1 MAEDAGSGRGKS
13 RWSGYRSRHR
23 QKSHDDAHA
32 FAHEAAV
39 PVVLDHPLVPQ
50 GEPEMVTTADALRD
64 VIAHVRE
71 AGRFGYDSEFI
82 GEHTYYPN
90 LCVIQV
96 STAERVF
103 LIDPLIIGKSRFSHR
118 DGAKGN
124 TDELKPFWE
133 LLADESVE
141 KIVHAGQQDLEPVVR
156 HLGRVPRGVY
166 DTQIAAGFA
175 GFAYPMALG
184 KLVAAMTNA
193 DLGHG
198 LKFSQWDRRPL
209 SHVQM
214 QYAAND
220 VRYLPLLHACL
231 TEKLSD
237 TGMLDWARQEFA
249 SLSDSSLYVFD
260 AAKQRVRV
268 RGAESLTPRQQ
279 AILRALLALRE
290 EAAAKENAPP
300 RALLK
305 DGILVFM
312 AKSPMRSLADLDGVR
327 GLPRPFKRMYGEAI
341 LRETKAILELQ
352 MPNGS
357 DAQPAPESVEHRNR
371 VEEVWQM
378 VQERC
383 AQVGIAPSLVTSKKE
398 LSGCLRSLMAGPAS
412 LPDSRLC
419 QGWRHELL
427 LPVCDFLRR

>member
-1 MAEDAGSGRGKS
+1 MAEDADSGRGKS

-39 PVVLDHPLVPQ
+39 PAVLDHPLVPQ
-50 GEPEMVTTADALRD
+50 GEPELVTTSDALRD
-64 VIAHVRE
+64 VVDHLRN

-82 GEHTYYPN
+82 GEHSYYPN

-96 STAERVF
+96 ATADRVF
-103 LIDPLIIGKSRFSHR
+103 LIDPLILRKSRSNHC
-118 DGAKGN
+118 DGVSGT
-124 TDELKPFWE
+124 TDDLTCFWE

-156 HLGRVPRGVY
+156 HLGRAPLGVY
-166 DTQIAAGFA
+166 DTQIAAGFV

-184 KLVAAMTNA
+184 KLVAAVTNA

-209 SHVQM
+209 SRVQM

-220 VRYLPLLHACL
+220 VRYLPLLHASL
-231 TEKLSD
+231 NEKLAAA
-237 TGMLDWARQEFA
+237 GMSEWAKQEFA
-249 SLSDSSLYVFD
+249 SLSDVSLYVFD

-268 RGAESLTPRQQ
+268 RGAESLTPRQL
-279 AILRALLALRE
+279 AILRALLTLRE
-290 EAAAKENAPP
+290 EAAAKENTPP

-305 DGILVFM
+305 DGILLYL
-312 AKSPMRSLADLDGVR
+312 AKSPIHSLTDLDGVR

-341 LRETKAILELQ
+341 LRETKRFVEAP

-357 DAQPAPESVEHRNR
+357 DAQPAPESAEHRNH
-371 VEEVWQM
+371 VEEVWRM

-383 AQVGIAPSLVTSKKE
+383 EQAGVAPSLVTSKKE
-398 LSGCLRSLMAGPAS
+398 LAACLRAMMLDPSARPE
-412 LPDSRLC
+412 SRLC